1 MSIAL
6 TILGISVLIILHE
19 LGHYLAARLTG
30 MRVLKFSLGFGPK
43 LFEKKIGETHWQ
55 VAAVL
60 LGGYVQ
66 VHGMGPQDPSMPAD
80 DERSY
85 RNKPLWQRALVIA
98 AGPVANWLL
107 AAVFVF
113 ALAISVGYSQFDE
126 SLPMLGEI
134 VAGEPAAA
142 AGLQEN
148 DRVLAVGGET
158 VTDWPTL
165 VTQIQRHPGK
175 LVVLDIERG
184 SERLSIEV
192 TPRDEDGVGK
202 FGVYPPS
209 VTIKP
214 GLGASLQAGF
224 MGAWTLTAQQASLLW
239 DWARGTRKGRLA
251 GLPEIVSTVAERT
264 EKGISHLFDALAALS
279 VTLFLLN
286 LLPIPALDGSRL
298 LFLAIEG
305 VRRKPVD
312 EKIEG
317 VVHTVGFLLLLALIL
332 FVSIRWFF
340 V

>member
-107 AAVFVF
+107 AAVFIF

-224 MGAWTLTAQQASLLW
+224 MGACGRVVSLHFITSSPRRAGPSSIHRRVRNPCGTCTAMATSFLASKRRW
-239 DWARGTRKGRLA
+239 WALRSATTR
-251 GLPEIVSTVAERT
+251 S
-264 EKGISHLFDALAALS
+264 
-279 VTLFLLN
+279 
-286 LLPIPALDGSRL
+286 SRL
-298 LFLAIEG
+298 SPA
-305 VRRKPVD
+305 KPMAN
-312 EKIEG
+312 G
-317 VVHTVGFLLLLALIL
+317 TIL
-332 FVSIRWFF
+332 R
-340 V
+340 